1 MKLKLGKM
9 KSQEVAAW
17 LGISYN
23 TYRNNIDKN
32 LSKLEPFC
40 EFEKVY
46 GGIIVKEIIIEEY
59 DKNLQFN
66 DDKLYLTEIKRCIK
80 EQDGLS
86 TVSGMARKFVQAKQ
100 YNSERTARRR
110 ATRSRNILFGNDKNI
125 CSTGIAGSREYVWA
139 IKLDDY
145 NHYRLM
151 TEEEEERFNKII
163 EICYSSNPEKI
174 KRAALLEEAYRKSET
189 MSKEEYFEERERLGL
204 NVFKECIFQF
214 RDETGLIVVHCS
226 RHELMQDFT
235 LSPEDKAYLAALQ

>member
-59 DKNLQFN
+59 DKHLQFN
-66 DDKLYLTEIKRCIK
+66 DDKLYIAEIKRCIE

-86 TVSGMARKFVQAKQ
+86 TVSGMARKFVQAQ
-100 YNSERTARRR
+100 
-110 ATRSRNILFGNDKNI
+110 
-125 CSTGIAGSREYVWA
+125 
-139 IKLDDY
+139 
-145 NHYRLM
+145 
-151 TEEEEERFNKII
+151 
-163 EICYSSNPEKI
+163 
-174 KRAALLEEAYRKSET
+174 
-189 MSKEEYFEERERLGL
+189 
-204 NVFKECIFQF
+204 
-214 RDETGLIVVHCS
+214 
-226 RHELMQDFT
+226 
-235 LSPEDKAYLAALQ
+235 